1 MFSGEYG
8 HILDSKYRYI
18 APVAFREELG
28 DSFVITKGLD
38 HCLFVY
44 TREMWQSKITEL
56 GQLSSTSDAARRFSR
71 KFFSGAL
78 LAAPDKQGRVVL
90 TESLRNHAKLNREIV
105 TIGVLDRLEI
115 WDKIQ
120 WIEYNSGESATEYEE
135 VAEKLAELHP
145 DIRL

>member
-1 MFSGEYG
+1 MFSGEYD

-18 APVAFREELG
+18 APASFREELG

-38 HCLFVY
+38 RCLFVY
-44 TREMWQSKITEL
+44 TKDMWQSKIAEL
-56 GQLSSTSDAARRFSR
+56 GRLSSASDAARRFSR

-78 LAAPDKQGRVVL
+78 IVVPDKQGRVVL
-90 TESLRNHAKLNREIV
+90 TESLRAHAGLNREIV

-115 WDKIQ
+115 WNKED
-120 WIEYNSGESATEYEE
+120 WAEYNSGESATEYEE
-135 VAEKLAELHP
+135 VAEKLAELRP

>member
-1 MFSGEYG
+1 MFSGEYD

-18 APVAFREELG
+18 APASFREELG

-44 TREMWQSKITEL
+44 TREMWQSKIAEL

-71 KFFSGAL
+71 KFFSAAL
-78 LAAPDKQGRVVL
+78 IAAPDKQGRVVL
-90 TESLRNHAKLNREIV
+90 TESLRSHAKLNREII

-115 WDKIQ
+115 WDKTL
-120 WIEYNSGESATEYEE
+120 WREYNSDESATEYEE

-145 DIRL
+145 DIHL